1 MAVAV
6 GWRVLVQ
13 VSTLSE
19 DLLSI
24 SYTCMM
30 YITDRSMDGR
40 RESEAHTY
48 TQTSHTH
55 TCHATIVLSE
65 TQRRGLGRKGMN
77 TCFGF
82 FWSVKASC
90 PAGEACEPGCS
101 PPVCICVYMPEC
113 LFAWM
118 HAWCTNT
125 QINDKCTENT
135 CSMYRLSEGKADG
148 PARSRGNEVI
158 FCSTRG
164 EQVILGRSCRASSLG
179 RDGVK
184 LRVNVSVGADI

>member
-1 MAVAV
+1 
-6 GWRVLVQ
+6 
-13 VSTLSE
+13 
-19 DLLSI
+19 
-24 SYTCMM
+24 
-30 YITDRSMDGR
+30 
-40 RESEAHTY
+40 
-48 TQTSHTH
+48 
-55 TCHATIVLSE
+55 
-65 TQRRGLGRKGMN
+65 MN

-125 QINDKCTENT
+125 QINDKCTENA
-135 CSMYRLSEGKADG
+135 CIMYLLSEGKADG